1 MLADILHC
9 YGLVDIGR
17 DHNMI
22 FFFFSYLHLHWC
34 FCKTSSLVFLINIIQ
49 FQDFT

>member
-9 YGLVDIGR
+9 YGLVDSGR

-22 FFFFSYLHLHWC
+22 FFFFSPIYIYIGASVKLPH
-34 FCKTSSLVFLINIIQ
+34 
-49 FQDFT
+49 